1 MNSDSLSLT
10 NSDEYQIIMSPL
22 LSNRFDKLEDK
33 IEKLINHSIEIDTKY
48 NTIIKMLSENKK
60 IYLSL
65 LRDNKELS
73 VKNNEMLNNNRK
85 VYSEALSEIKNT
97 DEKEIKPILQK
108 LIKTNNDLNHNLIKK
123 EYDQSRAVNRYW
135 RTSGIN
141 TVTTKVFDETEFEQ

>member
-10 NSDEYQIIMSPL
+10 DSDEYQIIMSPL

-33 IEKLINHSIEIDTKY
+33 IEKLINHSVEIDTKY

-73 VKNNEMLNNNRK
+73 EKNNEMLNNNRK

-108 LIKTNNDLNHNLIKK
+108 LIKTSNDLNSNLIKK